1 MTRETRAAA
10 EIAVWAFTAVALAT
24 GSLYVLALR
33 SAPVAT
39 AAMVSV
45 ALGSVAG
52 VSGFLAAFTLLRRRS
67 SSMNTLLG
75 ARRGAGLGVLVLMV
89 AALVHALHTSGSAG
103 VLYSIF
109 GQMGYTFLVFGV
121 PFAIAGAVLGRSLDR
136 RLLGS
141 PTTANHRQGPRGD
154 A

>member
-10 EIAVWAFTAVALAT
+10 EIAVWAFAAVALAT
-24 GSLYVLALR
+24 ASLYVLALR
-33 SAPVAT
+33 SAPIAT
-39 AAMVSV
+39 AAIVSV
-45 ALGSVAG
+45 ALGSIAG
-52 VSGFLAAFTLLRRRS
+52 ASGFLAALTLLTRRS
-67 SSMNTLLG
+67 CSMNTFLG
-75 ARRGAGLGVLVLMV
+75 TRRGAGLGVLVLLV
-89 AALVHALHTSGSAG
+89 ASLVHALHTSASAG

-109 GQMGYTFLVFGV
+109 GQMGYTLLVFGV

-141 PTTANHRQGPRGD
+141 PTTANYTQGPSGD